1 MHITTSAP
9 ICERVCPCIVCHAAA
24 IHMPHCVYL
33 INALPLAEVYSIYCI
48 HILYIYT
55 TKTTTF
61 LRPNQRMPCL
71 FCLSGDF
78 LLARMGLSSSFGF
91 GNRFPCSA
99 FSFFSGFITYFL
111 HFPNIKLSLHDYRT
125 IISKILLKALQ

>member
-48 HILYIYT
+48 HILYIYDENDYISEAEPENA
-55 TKTTTF
+55 
-61 LRPNQRMPCL
+61 LPL
-71 FCLSGDF
+71 CLSGDF